1 MPEVLAP
8 TIDKTIEDIRA
19 KLHNGSE
26 PTYKDI
32 MWVQLDLAEELKQLN
47 SVHLGC
53 EARAFYK
60 DVQSRMRQLV
70 VGAVIGG
77 IGLVLW
83 LLASGALK
91 LP

>member
-8 TIDKTIEDIRA
+8 TIDKTIEDIRV

-32 MWVQLDLAEELKQLN
+32 MWVQLDLAEELKRLN
-47 SVHLGC
+47 SIHLGC

-60 DVQSRMRQLV
+60 DAQTRMRQIV
-70 VGAVIGG
+70 VSAVIGG